1 MPEWLQDAFGSD
13 THLSVLTLVERQ
25 AGALIL
31 GIAVAWIYALTHK
44 GFRGAGN
51 GRSNRSRK
59 SSQPV
64 IMMATLVLLT
74 VLIGMIASVVGDS
87 VARAFA
93 LVGALSIVRFRTVV
107 EDTRDTA
114 FVIFAVAV
122 GLAVGTGYFK
132 VPLVGLPFVAIAA
145 LVFRPGTF
153 AGFLGPGAATVT
165 SEAWTVKIRIA
176 PDFISE
182 DQLLEALETG
192 ARTAELTE
200 LAALRIG
207 EVVER
212 IYAVRLADTASVPRL
227 ASAIGAVPGVIG
239 VEVKRS

>member
-1 MPEWLQDAFGSD
+1 MQDAFGSES
-13 THLSVLTLVERQ
+13 HLSVLTLLERQ
-25 AGALIL
+25 CAALIL

-51 GRSNRSRK
+51 GRSGRSRK
-59 SSQPV
+59 SAQPV

-122 GLAVGTGYFK
+122 GLAVGTGYIK
-132 VPLVGLPFVAIAA
+132 VPLIGLPFVAIAA

-153 AGFLGPGAATVT
+153 AAFLGPGAATVA
-165 SEAWTVKIRIA
+165 SEPWTVKVKIA
-176 PDFISE
+176 PDFVSE
-182 DQLLEALETG
+182 DALAQALESGT
-192 ARTAELTE
+192 RTVELTE
-200 LAALRIG
+200 LAALRVG

-212 IYAVRLADTASVPRL
+212 IYSVRVTDSAGVPQLAN
-227 ASAIGAVPGVIG
+227 AIGGVTGVIG
-239 VEVKRS
+239 VEVKRA